1 MKSLLT
7 IREIIPT
14 LHDQILPYIKLL
26 SMLMSESRVLRPRSN
41 LLTGMAGYI
50 RNDIYFDIMRALQG
64 IGPATVLPN
73 GIALLARTYSAGR
86 RKSLVFSLFGAT
98 APAGFFIGALFSS
111 IFAQFSWWPWSQWT
125 VAIVCITLAIMAY
138 FVIPAEVSFA
148 VHPMGKI
155 DIPGAVTS
163 VAGLVLI
170 IYSWNQGPVVGWDKP
185 YVFVLLIVGFLI
197 IGAFI
202 FIEMKVDEP
211 IMPPSIWSVSGF
223 PGVILCIGLGW
234 SSFGIWIFYLIQV
247 IEVLRNTSPLLV
259 AAMFF
264 PIIPAGLTATLL
276 VSQLYHRVAGHY
288 LLMASMVFFCVGNI
302 LVATAPVDQ
311 TYWAQTFVALILTP
325 FGMDIS
331 FPAASLIVSNS
342 MPLSQQGVAAS
353 MINAVIN
360 LSVSLGLGIAGTVES
375 QINKS
380 GRDVLRGYRSALY
393 AGIGLSG
400 LGIIV
405 ALLFCRVP
413 AVVPAD
419 EKKEL
424 NETAVSS
431 VMAGSEIAMTVGESN
446 LPKGEGLEQELPR
459 IDQSEQK
466 PISYHNITKVYL

>member
-311 TYWAQTFVALILTP
+311 TYGTFRNQMINR
-325 FGMDIS
+325 S
-331 FPAASLIVSNS
+331 
-342 MPLSQQGVAAS
+342 QGVAAS